1 MKKNKVLL
9 TKTGDTYNCRYV
21 LDQTDIIDEKVDKGV
36 SGKFPQIIP
45 YRLEEKDNQ
54 REFIYE
60 IGNKVQLTEFLKKE
74 INKKQMLT
82 LLYNL
87 LSGLEAFGMNM
98 ISLSYVAKDIQYVF
112 VAPESLNVY
121 FIVAGVDKEIT
132 DLNEVRN
139 FVKDVI
145 CNAHYFEMDRDN
157 YVARLITFTNKLGT
171 FSVGDMKEFV
181 NQLLIDMG
189 IHIEEEKKKTEK
201 KEEKTAN
208 DKVSRIGVM
217 QNNAKMV
224 QPGASV
230 GGSVPPMPKRQV
242 PPMPNGQPMPGRP
255 MPMQMGPDGKPMN
268 GQPMPGRPMPMQM
281 GPDGKPMNGQ
291 PMPGRPMP
299 MQMGPDGKPMN
310 GQPMPGR
317 PMPMQMGPDGKPMN
331 GQPMPGRPMPMQM
344 GPDGKPM
351 NGQPMPGR
359 PMPMQMGPDGKPMNG
374 QPMPGRP
381 MPMQMGPDGKP
392 MNGQPMPGR
401 PMPMQMGPDGKPM
414 NGQPMPGRPMP
425 MQMGPDGKPMNGQPM
440 PGRPMP
446 MQMGPDGKPMNGQPM
461 PGRPMPMQ
469 MGPDGKPIVPPIPN
483 RPSPSMPEK
492 KPEAAPVPP
501 MPEKKPEAAPVPPMP
516 EKKPEAAP
524 VPPMPEK
531 KPEAAPVPP
540 MPEKKPEAA
549 PVPPVEEKKP
559 QVPVPYLLRI
569 ATNEKIYINKPEFSI
584 GRSATKADY
593 TVTDNSDVSR
603 IHCIIERKNGV
614 SYIRDNASTNGTF
627 VNGQNIA
634 GQKNVFL
641 TNNAKVSLGDEGFIY
656 FVR

>member
-45 YRLEEKDNQ
+45 CRLEEKDNQ

-224 QPGASV
+224 QPGASAR
-230 GGSVPPMPKRQV
+230 GSVPPMPNRQV

-268 GQPMPGRPMPMQM
+268 GR
-281 GPDGKPMNGQ
+281 
-291 PMPGRPMP
+291 
-299 MQMGPDGKPMN
+299 
-310 GQPMPGR
+310 
-317 PMPMQMGPDGKPMN
+317 
-331 GQPMPGRPMPMQM
+331 
-344 GPDGKPM
+344 
-351 NGQPMPGR
+351 
-359 PMPMQMGPDGKPMNG
+359 
-374 QPMPGRP
+374 
-381 MPMQMGPDGKP
+381 
-392 MNGQPMPGR
+392 
-401 PMPMQMGPDGKPM
+401 
-414 NGQPMPGRPMP
+414 PMPGRPMP

-483 RPSPSMPEK
+483 RPASSMPEK

-516 EKKPEAAP
+516 EKKPEATP

>member
-45 YRLEEKDNQ
+45 CRLEEKDNQ

-201 KEEKTAN
+201 KEEKTVN

-230 GGSVPPMPKRQV
+230 RGSVPPMPNRQV

-268 GQPMPGRPMPMQM
+268 GR
-281 GPDGKPMNGQ
+281 
-291 PMPGRPMP
+291 
-299 MQMGPDGKPMN
+299 
-310 GQPMPGR
+310 
-317 PMPMQMGPDGKPMN
+317 
-331 GQPMPGRPMPMQM
+331 
-344 GPDGKPM
+344 
-351 NGQPMPGR
+351 
-359 PMPMQMGPDGKPMNG
+359 
-374 QPMPGRP
+374 
-381 MPMQMGPDGKP
+381 
-392 MNGQPMPGR
+392 
-401 PMPMQMGPDGKPM
+401 
-414 NGQPMPGRPMP
+414 
-425 MQMGPDGKPMNGQPM
+425 
-440 PGRPMP
+440 
-446 MQMGPDGKPMNGQPM
+446 PM

-483 RPSPSMPEK
+483 RPASS
-492 KPEAAPVPP
+492 
-501 MPEKKPEAAPVPPMP
+501 MP

>member
-45 YRLEEKDNQ
+45 CRLEEKDNQ

-224 QPGASV
+224 QPGASAR
-230 GGSVPPMPKRQV
+230 GSVPPMPNRQV

-281 GPDGKPMNGQ
+281 GPGGKPMNGQ

-317 PMPMQMGPDGKPMN
+317 PMPMPN
-331 GQPMPGRPMPMQM
+331 
-344 GPDGKPM
+344 
-351 NGQPMPGR
+351 
-359 PMPMQMGPDGKPMNG
+359 
-374 QPMPGRP
+374 
-381 MPMQMGPDGKP
+381 
-392 MNGQPMPGR
+392 
-401 PMPMQMGPDGKPM
+401 
-414 NGQPMPGRPMP
+414 
-425 MQMGPDGKPMNGQPM
+425 
-440 PGRPMP
+440 
-446 MQMGPDGKPMNGQPM
+446 
-461 PGRPMPMQ
+461 RPMPMQ

-531 KPEAAPVPP
+531 KPEAAS
-540 MPEKKPEAA
+540 
-549 PVPPVEEKKP
+549 VPPVEEKKP

-634 GQKNVFL
+634 GQENVFL

>member
-45 YRLEEKDNQ
+45 CRLEEKDNQ

-224 QPGASV
+224 QPGASARE
-230 GGSVPPMPKRQV
+230 SVPPMPNRQV
-242 PPMPNGQPMPGRP
+242 PPMPNGQPMPGRPMPMQMGPDGKPMNGWPMPGRPMPMQMGPDGKPMNGQTMPGRP

-299 MQMGPDGKPMN
+299 MQMGLDGKPMN
-310 GQPMPGR
+310 GQLMPGR

-331 GQPMPGRPMPMQM
+331 GR
-344 GPDGKPM
+344 
-351 NGQPMPGR
+351 
-359 PMPMQMGPDGKPMNG
+359 
-374 QPMPGRP
+374 
-381 MPMQMGPDGKP
+381 
-392 MNGQPMPGR
+392 
-401 PMPMQMGPDGKPM
+401 
-414 NGQPMPGRPMP
+414 
-425 MQMGPDGKPMNGQPM
+425 PM

-483 RPSPSMPEK
+483 RPASSMPEK

-501 MPEKKPEAAPVPPMP
+501 MPEKKPEAAPVPL
-516 EKKPEAAP
+516 
-524 VPPMPEK
+524 MPEK

>member
-21 LDQTDIIDEKVDKGV
+21 MDQTDIIDEKVDKGV

-45 YRLEEKDNQ
+45 CRLEEKDNQ

-224 QPGASV
+224 QPGASAR
-230 GGSVPPMPKRQV
+230 GSVPPMPNRQV
-242 PPMPNGQPMPGRP
+242 PPMP
-255 MPMQMGPDGKPMN
+255 
-268 GQPMPGRPMPMQM
+268 
-281 GPDGKPMNGQ
+281 
-291 PMPGRPMP
+291 
-299 MQMGPDGKPMN
+299 
-310 GQPMPGR
+310 
-317 PMPMQMGPDGKPMN
+317 
-331 GQPMPGRPMPMQM
+331 
-344 GPDGKPM
+344 
-351 NGQPMPGR
+351 
-359 PMPMQMGPDGKPMNG
+359 
-374 QPMPGRP
+374 
-381 MPMQMGPDGKP
+381 
-392 MNGQPMPGR
+392 
-401 PMPMQMGPDGKPM
+401 
-414 NGQPMPGRPMP
+414 
-425 MQMGPDGKPMNGQPM
+425 
-440 PGRPMP
+440 
-446 MQMGPDGKPMNGQPM
+446 NGQPM

-483 RPSPSMPEK
+483 RPSPS
-492 KPEAAPVPP
+492 
-501 MPEKKPEAAPVPPMP
+501 
-516 EKKPEAAP
+516 
-524 VPPMPEK
+524 MPEK

-634 GQKNVFL
+634 GQENVFL
-641 TNNAKVSLGDEGFIY
+641 TNNARVSLGDEGFIY

>member
-45 YRLEEKDNQ
+45 CRLEEKDNQ

-224 QPGASV
+224 QPGASARE
-230 GGSVPPMPKRQV
+230 SVPPMPNRQV
-242 PPMPNGQPMPGRP
+242 PPMPNGQPMPGRPMPMQMGPDGKPMNGWPMPGRPMPMQMGPDGKPMNGQTMPGRP

-281 GPDGKPMNGQ
+281 GPDGKPMNG
-291 PMPGRPMP
+291 R
-299 MQMGPDGKPMN
+299 
-310 GQPMPGR
+310 
-317 PMPMQMGPDGKPMN
+317 
-331 GQPMPGRPMPMQM
+331 
-344 GPDGKPM
+344 
-351 NGQPMPGR
+351 
-359 PMPMQMGPDGKPMNG
+359 
-374 QPMPGRP
+374 
-381 MPMQMGPDGKP
+381 
-392 MNGQPMPGR
+392 
-401 PMPMQMGPDGKPM
+401 
-414 NGQPMPGRPMP
+414 
-425 MQMGPDGKPMNGQPM
+425 PM

-483 RPSPSMPEK
+483 RPASSMPEK

-501 MPEKKPEAAPVPPMP
+501 MPEKKPEAAPVPL
-516 EKKPEAAP
+516 
-524 VPPMPEK
+524 MPEK

>member
-1 MKKNKVLL
+1 MNGERDMKKNKVLL

-45 YRLEEKDNQ
+45 CRLEEKDNQ

-224 QPGASV
+224 QPGASA
-230 GGSVPPMPKRQV
+230 GGSVPPMPNRQV

-281 GPDGKPMNGQ
+281 GPDGKPVNGQ
-291 PMPGRPMP
+291 PMP

-317 PMPMQMGPDGKPMN
+317 PMPMPN
-331 GQPMPGRPMPMQM
+331 
-344 GPDGKPM
+344 
-351 NGQPMPGR
+351 
-359 PMPMQMGPDGKPMNG
+359 
-374 QPMPGRP
+374 
-381 MPMQMGPDGKP
+381 
-392 MNGQPMPGR
+392 
-401 PMPMQMGPDGKPM
+401 
-414 NGQPMPGRPMP
+414 
-425 MQMGPDGKPMNGQPM
+425 
-440 PGRPMP
+440 
-446 MQMGPDGKPMNGQPM
+446 
-461 PGRPMPMQ
+461 RPMPMQ

-483 RPSPSMPEK
+483 RPAPSMPEK

-516 EKKPEAAP
+516 EKKPET
-524 VPPMPEK
+524 
-531 KPEAAPVPP
+531 
-540 MPEKKPEAA
+540 A

-634 GQKNVFL
+634 GQENVFL

>member
-45 YRLEEKDNQ
+45 CRLEEKDNQ

-201 KEEKTAN
+201 KEEKTVN

-230 GGSVPPMPKRQV
+230 RGSVPPMPNRQV

-268 GQPMPGRPMPMQM
+268 GR
-281 GPDGKPMNGQ
+281 
-291 PMPGRPMP
+291 
-299 MQMGPDGKPMN
+299 
-310 GQPMPGR
+310 
-317 PMPMQMGPDGKPMN
+317 
-331 GQPMPGRPMPMQM
+331 
-344 GPDGKPM
+344 
-351 NGQPMPGR
+351 
-359 PMPMQMGPDGKPMNG
+359 
-374 QPMPGRP
+374 
-381 MPMQMGPDGKP
+381 
-392 MNGQPMPGR
+392 
-401 PMPMQMGPDGKPM
+401 
-414 NGQPMPGRPMP
+414 
-425 MQMGPDGKPMNGQPM
+425 
-440 PGRPMP
+440 
-446 MQMGPDGKPMNGQPM
+446 PM

-483 RPSPSMPEK
+483 RPASSMPEK

-516 EKKPEAAP
+516 EKKPEATP

>member
-45 YRLEEKDNQ
+45 CRLEEKDNQ

-201 KEEKTAN
+201 KEEKTVN

-224 QPGASV
+224 QPGASAR
-230 GGSVPPMPKRQV
+230 GSVPPMPNRQV

-310 GQPMPGR
+310 GR
-317 PMPMQMGPDGKPMN
+317 
-331 GQPMPGRPMPMQM
+331 
-344 GPDGKPM
+344 
-351 NGQPMPGR
+351 
-359 PMPMQMGPDGKPMNG
+359 
-374 QPMPGRP
+374 
-381 MPMQMGPDGKP
+381 
-392 MNGQPMPGR
+392 
-401 PMPMQMGPDGKPM
+401 
-414 NGQPMPGRPMP
+414 
-425 MQMGPDGKPMNGQPM
+425 
-440 PGRPMP
+440 
-446 MQMGPDGKPMNGQPM
+446 PM

-483 RPSPSMPEK
+483 RPASS
-492 KPEAAPVPP
+492 
-501 MPEKKPEAAPVPPMP
+501 
-516 EKKPEAAP
+516 
-524 VPPMPEK
+524 MPEK

>member
-45 YRLEEKDNQ
+45 CRLEEKDNQ

-224 QPGASV
+224 QPGASAR
-230 GGSVPPMPKRQV
+230 GSVPPMPNRQV

-310 GQPMPGR
+310 GWPMPGR

-331 GQPMPGRPMPMQM
+331 GR
-344 GPDGKPM
+344 
-351 NGQPMPGR
+351 
-359 PMPMQMGPDGKPMNG
+359 
-374 QPMPGRP
+374 
-381 MPMQMGPDGKP
+381 
-392 MNGQPMPGR
+392 
-401 PMPMQMGPDGKPM
+401 
-414 NGQPMPGRPMP
+414 
-425 MQMGPDGKPMNGQPM
+425 
-440 PGRPMP
+440 
-446 MQMGPDGKPMNGQPM
+446 PM

-483 RPSPSMPEK
+483 RPASS
-492 KPEAAPVPP
+492 
-501 MPEKKPEAAPVPPMP
+501 
-516 EKKPEAAP
+516 
-524 VPPMPEK
+524 MPEK

>member
-45 YRLEEKDNQ
+45 CRLEEKDNQ

-224 QPGASV
+224 QPGASAR
-230 GGSVPPMPKRQV
+230 GLVPPMPNRQV
-242 PPMPNGQPMPGRP
+242 PPMP
-255 MPMQMGPDGKPMN
+255 
-268 GQPMPGRPMPMQM
+268 
-281 GPDGKPMNGQ
+281 
-291 PMPGRPMP
+291 
-299 MQMGPDGKPMN
+299 
-310 GQPMPGR
+310 
-317 PMPMQMGPDGKPMN
+317 
-331 GQPMPGRPMPMQM
+331 
-344 GPDGKPM
+344 
-351 NGQPMPGR
+351 
-359 PMPMQMGPDGKPMNG
+359 
-374 QPMPGRP
+374 
-381 MPMQMGPDGKP
+381 
-392 MNGQPMPGR
+392 
-401 PMPMQMGPDGKPM
+401 
-414 NGQPMPGRPMP
+414 
-425 MQMGPDGKPMNGQPM
+425 
-440 PGRPMP
+440 
-446 MQMGPDGKPMNGQPM
+446 NGQPM

-483 RPSPSMPEK
+483 RPASS
-492 KPEAAPVPP
+492 
-501 MPEKKPEAAPVPPMP
+501 MP

>member
-45 YRLEEKDNQ
+45 CRLEEKDNQ

-224 QPGASV
+224 QPGASA
-230 GGSVPPMPKRQV
+230 GGSVPPMPNRQV

-381 MPMQMGPDGKP
+381 MPMP
-392 MNGQPMPGR
+392 N
-401 PMPMQMGPDGKPM
+401 
-414 NGQPMPGRPMP
+414 
-425 MQMGPDGKPMNGQPM
+425 
-440 PGRPMP
+440 
-446 MQMGPDGKPMNGQPM
+446 
-461 PGRPMPMQ
+461 RPMPMQ

-483 RPSPSMPEK
+483 RPAPSMPEK

-516 EKKPEAAP
+516 EKKPET
-524 VPPMPEK
+524 
-531 KPEAAPVPP
+531 
-540 MPEKKPEAA
+540 A

-634 GQKNVFL
+634 GQENVFL

>member
-9 TKTGDTYNCRYV
+9 TKTGDTYNCKYV

-112 VAPESLNVY
+112 VAPESLNIY

-224 QPGASV
+224 QPGASA
-230 GGSVPPMPKRQV
+230 GGSVPPMPNRQV
-242 PPMPNGQPMPGRP
+242 PPMP
-255 MPMQMGPDGKPMN
+255 
-268 GQPMPGRPMPMQM
+268 
-281 GPDGKPMNGQ
+281 
-291 PMPGRPMP
+291 
-299 MQMGPDGKPMN
+299 
-310 GQPMPGR
+310 
-317 PMPMQMGPDGKPMN
+317 
-331 GQPMPGRPMPMQM
+331 
-344 GPDGKPM
+344 
-351 NGQPMPGR
+351 
-359 PMPMQMGPDGKPMNG
+359 
-374 QPMPGRP
+374 
-381 MPMQMGPDGKP
+381 
-392 MNGQPMPGR
+392 
-401 PMPMQMGPDGKPM
+401 
-414 NGQPMPGRPMP
+414 
-425 MQMGPDGKPMNGQPM
+425 
-440 PGRPMP
+440 
-446 MQMGPDGKPMNGQPM
+446 NGQPM

-483 RPSPSMPEK
+483 RPSPS
-492 KPEAAPVPP
+492 
-501 MPEKKPEAAPVPPMP
+501 MP